1 MPLEIDGFGPI
12 AGTIAPG
19 VPLADRVRA
28 IPALQGAWYA
38 QDVPDGLVPSW
49 PAREGTLT
57 LTQATALRQL
67 TKGEQGGVGALVG
80 TQGSMAVN
88 PVSFANEGAVAFA
101 ARFYFGAANV
111 DLQYLFSFFGGA
123 AVTSGVYRSG
133 SQTFIIDTGTPAN
146 NISLPLTVG
155 WHDLIYTQ
163 EAGTTTTPAQ
173 STLNI
178 DGNIVT
184 GMSAGI
190 GATKFVLFNRNEA
203 ANTQSIQ
210 GAISRALLARSAP
223 AIGSEHYQT
232 IQAMLRS

>member
-38 QDVPDGLVPSW
+38 PDVPDGPVASW

-57 LTQATALRQL
+57 LAQAVALRQF
-67 TKGEQGGVGALVG
+67 TKGAQGGVGALLG
-80 TQGSMAVN
+80 TQASMAVN
-88 PVSFANEGAVAFA
+88 PVDFANGGAVAFA
-101 ARFYFGAANV
+101 TRFYFGVANV
-111 DLQYLFSFFGGA
+111 DLQYLFSFFGGDA
-123 AVTSGVYRSG
+123 TVSGVYRSG

-146 NISLPLTVG
+146 NISLPLAVG

-163 EAGTTTTPAQ
+163 AAGTPTERGE

-184 GMSAGI
+184 GLAAGI

-203 ANTQSIQ
+203 ANTQSVQ
-210 GAISRALLARSAP
+210 GAVSRALLARSAP
-223 AIGSEHYQT
+223 AVGSTHYQT